1 VSSDAPARR
10 PAGATDPRGA
20 AVALGTGRA
29 RLARGTVAGTAG
41 LALSLGWHATAGG
54 GVPGIGALVLAA
66 CVAAAVCTWWA
77 ARRRGP
83 VALLALTGSLQVG
96 LHVLFELLAGHHGS
110 AALLPG
116 PGMTAAHVLAA
127 AGVAW
132 FLARGED
139 ALWDVCAALTHAWA
153 PAPAAVSP
161 LARPA
166 VPPLP
171 PLRIDPAGVV
181 LARSLPR
188 RGPPALSMA

>member
-1 VSSDAPARR
+1 VVP
-10 PAGATDPRGA
+10 
-20 AVALGTGRA
+20 LGTGPA
-29 RLARGTVAGTAG
+29 RIARGTVAGAAC

-54 GVPGIGALVLAA
+54 SMPGIGALVLAA
-66 CVAAAVCTWWA
+66 CVAAAVCTWWG

-96 LHVLFELLAGHHGS
+96 LHVLFELLAGHDGT

-116 PGMTAAHVLAA
+116 PGMTAAHVVAA

-132 FLARGED
+132 VLARGED

-153 PAPAAVSP
+153 PGPAAVP
-161 LARPA
+161 AFPDLPAAPPVA
-166 VPPLP
+166 VPRTAPT
-171 PLRIDPAGVV
+171 GVV
-181 LARSLPR
+181 LARSRPR